1 MSSGQ
6 GSRVTCCKQGFGSPH
21 LGCRVV
27 PRDGP
32 TVSTPVKQKPGE
44 PHARGVAAERSYPT
58 SEVRGGSEEE
68 LSRVRGQG
76 QRPRVPGCDS
86 AGATERS
93 YPRPRPGAAAGRSCP
108 TPEARGGGW
117 EEQLHVQGAVAARV
131 LEGLE
136 ELFHFQV
143 REGRW

>member
-86 AGATERS
+86 AGAAERS
-93 YPRPRPGAAAGRSCP
+93 YPKFKV
-108 TPEARGGGW
+108 RGGGG
-117 EEQLHVQGAVAARV
+117 EEQPCLQ
-131 LEGLE
+131 
-136 ELFHFQV
+136 
-143 REGRW
+143 

>member
-58 SEVRGGSEEE
+58 SEVRGG
-68 LSRVRGQG
+68 
-76 QRPRVPGCDS
+76 
-86 AGATERS
+86 
-93 YPRPRPGAAAGRSCP
+93 
-108 TPEARGGGW
+108 GW